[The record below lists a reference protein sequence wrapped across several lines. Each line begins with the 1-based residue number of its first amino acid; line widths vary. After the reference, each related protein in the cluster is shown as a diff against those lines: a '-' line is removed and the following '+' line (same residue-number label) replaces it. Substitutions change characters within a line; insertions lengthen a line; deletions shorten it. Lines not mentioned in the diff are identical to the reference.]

1 MPTGSSSTSTASGAT
16 STPLTRRPSNQ
27 PMAVTARKRE
37 EPRAQGGIGQFLRD
51 VYDELRKVVW
61 PTAGEL
67 YRYTLVVIFTVIL
80 LGIFIGGTDYILA
93 EVARRTLYNNGVH

>member
-1 MPTGSSSTSTASGAT
+1 
-16 STPLTRRPSNQ
+16 
-27 PMAVTARKRE
+27 MAVTTKNRVDRPSE
-37 EPRAQGGIGQFLRD
+37 FTPGRFLRE

-80 LGIFIGGTDYILA
+80 LGAFIGGTDYLLGAIA
-93 EVARRTLYNNGVH
+93 KRVIYNGTAQ